1 MTVCHFFLQGRCRYG
16 NSCWNEHPGGGGGG
30 GGRGSGYN
38 SPSSPPQSRGGGGFG
53 NKVWVNPAQQKGGFG
68 QPASSRGTDQWGG
81 RGQDE
86 KSFSSHNRFSTLAD
100 HNDYERGGRGKGGP
114 SEDDEQK
121 LEIIQSDMA
130 VWESSGQWG
139 FSCYSASKA
148 SLSGFADLS
157 PEELRLEYYSSKGS
171 GDLKSYLN
179 GINQLLNQ
187 WRNRVQEL
195 KIMNPSTRAA
205 LLAEL
210 KNPAPQLSASGFGS
224 APTGFGS
231 SALNFGSKG
240 FGAPAAQASTFS
252 FTSPAAAASSPGF
265 GSAIPAPTQPPS
277 GFGSAIPAPTQ
288 PPSGFGSSF
297 AAGSA
302 APAASSFSF
311 ACPSGNKPAASS
323 LGFGSAAGFSFSSAA
338 AADNK
343 AAFGGGFGSGPSAG
357 SLFGQTRAPPAAAG
371 ASDGLFS
378 PESDLTQEELGQ
390 FKAQRF
396 TLGQVPLKPPPAT
409 MLQV

>member
-30 GGRGSGYN
+30 GGGRGYN
-38 SPSSPPQSRGGGGFG
+38 GPSSPPQSRGGGGFG
-53 NKVWVNPAQQKGGFG
+53 NKVWVNPAQQKGGFN
-68 QPASSRGTDQWGG
+68 QQASSRGTDQWGG
-81 RGQDE
+81 RGHDE
-86 KSFSSHNRFSTLAD
+86 KNFSSHNRFSTLAD

-114 SEDDEQK
+114 SEEDDEQK
-121 LEIIQSDMA
+121 VEIIQSDMA

-179 GINQLLNQ
+179 GINQLLSQ

-210 KNPAPQLSASGFGS
+210 KNPAPQASTNGFGS

-277 GFGSAIPAPTQ
+277 GFGS
-288 PPSGFGSSF
+288 SF
-297 AAGSA
+297 TAGSA

-323 LGFGSAAGFSFSSAA
+323 SGFASAAGFSFSSSAA
-338 AADNK
+338 ATNDNK
-343 AAFGGGFGSGPSAG
+343 APFGGGFGSAAPAG
-357 SLFGQTRAPPAAAG
+357 NLFGQTRAAPAAAG